1 MSTATRQTSSAFFSG
16 TGRCLQNDARHITRD
31 HLSTDL
37 PNMDRSGL
45 LSAWWMPKEEEDAWE
60 AMRVTAPHKTMFLTG
75 VFIILNSFAHSLVR
89 IIFKRHLLRPTDY
102 VWLPHRLVELFHAA
116 FSFAYSFRLF
126 ANWAEGN
133 NTFLPDRVFASS
145 PYQEL
150 LANAHSA
157 YALYS
162 IGNSLFNYGR
172 FRRERVWLNVAR
184 GSITLGL
191 NYLNLLFPCI
201 MGARLRVYFDMLE
214 IAIVVVVI
222 SELAPFIQES
232 IMTLM
237 LLSMTSL
244 ILCLLRFWITMCLL
258 IWAYQWISSENVWYG
273 VPSDVPVSGLE
284 NAYLTG
290 MGIGTIVLSY
300 LTFIDFRLV
309 TQYNKEWTERI
320 HRRMREGGE

>member
-1 MSTATRQTSSAFFSG
+1 
-16 TGRCLQNDARHITRD
+16 
-31 HLSTDL
+31 
-37 PNMDRSGL
+37 MDRSGL
-45 LSAWWMPKEEEDAWE
+45 LSAWWMPKEEEESWE
-60 AMRVTAPHKTMFLTG
+60 AMRVAAPHKIMFLTG
-75 VFIILNSFAHSLVR
+75 VFVILNSLAHSLVR
-89 IIFKRHLLRPTDY
+89 IILRRRLFAPTDQ
-102 VWLPHRLVELFHAA
+102 VWLSHRLVELFHAA

-145 PYQEL
+145 PHQEL
-150 LANAHSA
+150 LGNAHSA

-162 IGNSLFNYGR
+162 IGNSLFNFKG
-172 FRRERVWLNVAR
+172 FKRERVWLNVSR
-184 GSITLGL
+184 GGITLGL

-214 IAIVVVVI
+214 IAIIVVVVA
-222 SELAPFIQES
+222 ELAPFIYAS
-232 IMTLM
+232 IVTQM

-244 ILCLLRFWITMCLL
+244 ILCLLRFWITMFLL
-258 IWAYQWISSENVWYG
+258 FWAFQWISSENVWYG

-300 LTFIDFRLV
+300 LTFVDFRLV
-309 TQYNKEWTERI
+309 TQHNKEWTESIRM
-320 HRRMREGGE
+320 RMREGGE

>member
-1 MSTATRQTSSAFFSG
+1 
-16 TGRCLQNDARHITRD
+16 
-31 HLSTDL
+31 
-37 PNMDRSGL
+37 
-45 LSAWWMPKEEEDAWE
+45 MPKEEEESWE
-60 AMRVTAPHKTMFLTG
+60 AMRVAAPHKIMFLTG
-75 VFIILNSFAHSLVR
+75 VFVILNSLAHSLVR
-89 IIFKRHLLRPTDY
+89 IILRRRLFAPTDQ
-102 VWLPHRLVELFHAA
+102 VWLSHRLVELFHAA

-145 PYQEL
+145 PHQEL
-150 LANAHSA
+150 LGNAHSA

-162 IGNSLFNYGR
+162 IGNSLFNFKG
-172 FRRERVWLNVAR
+172 FKRERVWLNVAR
-184 GSITLGL
+184 GGITLGL

-214 IAIVVVVI
+214 IAIIVVVVA
-222 SELAPFIQES
+222 ELAPFIYASVVTQ
-232 IMTLM
+232 M

-244 ILCLLRFWITMCLL
+244 ILCLLRFWITMFLL
-258 IWAYQWISSENVWYG
+258 FWAFQWISSENVWYG

-300 LTFIDFRLV
+300 LTFVDFRLV
-309 TQYNKEWTERI
+309 TQHNKEWTESIR
-320 HRRMREGGE
+320 RRMREGGE